1 MVLEYKLAKKF
12 PTVNAKGLELRR
24 LTADRA
30 VVFNSAGEGYDKLK
44 SLKDSMFGHGVK
56 LKGTGKSLEITG
68 AGMVD
73 FLSELIFVNDSQND
87 LVRFLKNES
96 GNIGE
101 IVDIE
106 ADGRA
111 AIVYVRAE
119 AEDTD
124 VFYSNLLPILADY
137 DIGILY

>member
-1 MVLEYKLAKKF
+1 MVLDYKLAKKF
-12 PTVNAKGLELRR
+12 PTVNTKGLELRR
-24 LTADRA
+24 LTTDRA

-44 SLKDSMFGHGVK
+44 ELKDSMFGHGVK

-73 FLSELIFVNDSQND
+73 FLAELIFTNDSQND

-96 GNIGE
+96 SKLGE
-101 IVDIE
+101 ITGIE
-106 ADGRA
+106 ADGKA
-111 AIVYVRAE
+111 AIIYVRAE
-119 AEDTD
+119 AEDAD
-124 VFYSNLLPILADY
+124 VFYGELLPILADY